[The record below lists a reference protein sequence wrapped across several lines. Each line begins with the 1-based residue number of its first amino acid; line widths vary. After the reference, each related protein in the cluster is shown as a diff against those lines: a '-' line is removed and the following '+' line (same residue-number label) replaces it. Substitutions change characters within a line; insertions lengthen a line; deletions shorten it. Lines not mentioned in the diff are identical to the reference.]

1 MSAIINPDKEN
12 YRDRITTIEDD
23 GSRKWI
29 YAKQPKGKLYNIRSL
44 LSIIYLVAFFS
55 LPWIKFK
62 GEQILMLNIVQRKF
76 IILGMHFGVQDLIVF
91 GIAMLTFVVFI
102 VLFTVIFGR
111 LFCGWAC
118 PQTIFMEMVFRKIE
132 YWIEGDAQK
141 QKSLT
146 KQDWNNEKLLKRGGK
161 WVVFFIVSFLIANTF
176 LAYIIGSDALVKII
190 SEPITQHI
198 VGLFSLTLFTIV
210 FFIVY
215 SFFREQVCIVAC
227 PYGRLQGVLLDKKTI
242 VVAYDYVRGEPRGKL
257 KKEASHHEEKH
268 KNGSACT
275 GKCEGCKTIHEPIPE
290 PTPVGD
296 CIDCKACV
304 YVCPTNI
311 DIRNGT
317 QLECVNC
324 TACIDACDDI
334 MIKINKPTGLV
345 RFASEDNIANQT
357 KTKIT
362 PRIIAYSIVLLALMT
377 LLTFTFLNHSVID
390 ASVLRT
396 SGQYYQEHED
406 GTISNLYNF
415 RVTNKQNKPI
425 HLKFK
430 LNGVVGKIQIIG
442 SENII
447 IPAEAEAQGQ
457 LFIFV
462 KNGTIKD
469 KDAKIKLDIC
479 DSTQL
484 LKTIH
489 STFMAPLY

>member
-1 MSAIINPDKEN
+1 MSAIITPDKDN
-12 YRDRITTIEDD
+12 YRDRITTVEDD
-23 GSRKWI
+23 GSRKWV
-29 YAKQPKGKLYNIRSL
+29 YAKKPKGKLYNKRSI
-44 LSIIYLVAFFS
+44 LSFFYLIAFFS

-62 GEQILMLNIVQRKF
+62 GEQVLMLNVIQRKF
-76 IILGMHFGVQDLIVF
+76 IIFGMHFGVQDLIVF

-118 PQTIFMEMVFRKIE
+118 PQTVFMEMVFRKIE
-132 YWIEGDAQK
+132 YWIEGDAQQ
-141 QKSLT
+141 QKSLS
-146 KQDWNNEKLLKRGGK
+146 KREWDKEKLLKRGGK

-176 LAYIIGSDALVKII
+176 LAYIIGSDELVKII
-190 SEPITQHI
+190 SEPVTQHI
-198 VGLFSLTLFTIV
+198 IGLFSLILFTIV

-242 VVAYDYVRGEPRGKL
+242 VVAYDYLRGEPRGKV
-257 KKEASHHEEKH
+257 KKDTHDHEKKH
-268 KNGSACT
+268 ENGSTCT

-290 PTPVGD
+290 PEPMGD

-345 RFASEDNIANQT
+345 RFASEDNIANKT

-362 PRIIAYSIVLLALMT
+362 PRIIAYSLVLLALMT
-377 LLTFTFLNHSVID
+377 LLTFTFLNHSVVD

-396 SGQYYQEHED
+396 SGQYYQENPD

-415 RVTNKQNKPI
+415 RVTNKQPKPI
-425 HLKFK
+425 NLKF
-430 LNGVVGKIQIIG
+430 VVKNVDAKIQIIG
-442 SENII
+442 NENITI
-447 IPAEAEAQGQ
+447 KGEEEAQGQ
-457 LFIFV
+457 LFVFV
-462 KNGTIKD
+462 KKGVITE
-469 KDAKIKLDIC
+469 KDAKLVIDIC
-479 DSTQL
+479 DSTKVL
-484 LKTIH
+484 STIKT
-489 STFMAPLY
+489 TFMAPLY

>member
-1 MSAIINPDKEN
+1 
-12 YRDRITTIEDD
+12 
-23 GSRKWI
+23 
-29 YAKQPKGKLYNIRSL
+29 
-44 LSIIYLVAFFS
+44 
-55 LPWIKFK
+55 
-62 GEQILMLNIVQRKF
+62 
-76 IILGMHFGVQDLIVF
+76 
-91 GIAMLTFVVFI
+91 
-102 VLFTVIFGR
+102 
-111 LFCGWAC
+111 
-118 PQTIFMEMVFRKIE
+118 MEMVFRKIE

-161 WVVFFIVSFLIANTF
+161 WVVFFIISFLIANTF
-176 LAYIIGSDALVKII
+176 LAYIIGSDALMKII

-290 PTPVGD
+290 PAPLGD

-362 PRIIAYSIVLLALMT
+362 PRIIAYSIVLLALMV
-377 LLTFTFLNHSVID
+377 LLTFTFLNHSVVD

-442 SENII
+442 TENIV

-469 KDAKIKLDIC
+469 NDARIKLDVC
-479 DSTQL
+479 DSTRL